1 MVLVKWV
8 TILVEI
14 EKKNRIFLEIERKVI
29 ELMIKLSRERGL
41 PMLSSNHGNF
51 FRLCERKSD

>member
-14 EKKNRIFLEIERKVI
+14 EKKNRISLEIERKVI
-29 ELMIKLSRERGL
+29 ELMIELSRGKRL
-41 PMLSSNHGNF
+41 PMLSSNYGNF
-51 FRLCERKSD
+51 FRIW

>member
-14 EKKNRIFLEIERKVI
+14 VKKNRISLEIKRKVI
-29 ELMIKLSRERGL
+29 ELTIKLSKKRGL
-41 PMLSSNHGNF
+41 PMLSSNYGKF
-51 FRLCERKSD
+51 LRLW

>member
-1 MVLVKWV
+1 MVLVRWV

-51 FRLCERKSD
+51 FRLW